1 MELSALLMNL
11 SYRKTTTSL
20 RGGYSSAPL
29 TKCAYQPILITMDI
43 DALPPFLTGAE
54 AGKLL
59 GYSEKST
66 YISRLCR
73 NESTRPPGAYQ
84 AGRTWMIPREWVIAR
99 RAKEEQNGITRTGRT
114 GRPVTTGA
122 GLMRKDRGGP
132 GGRPRK
138 ICP

>member
-1 MELSALLMNL
+1 MRLSDHNHYMN
-11 SYRKTTTSL
+11 
-20 RGGYSSAPL
+20 
-29 TKCAYQPILITMDI
+29 I
-43 DALPPFLTGAE
+43 DSLPPFLTGAE

-84 AGRTWMIPREWVIAR
+84 AGRSWMIPREWVIAR
-99 RAKEEQNGITRTGRT
+99 RTKEEESGITRTGRT

-138 ICP
+138 TRPDDTA